1 MFTPSAVELYSYDL
15 APPSKGHHGTT
26 QDISGLISGRM
37 QTREQQAS
45 NRRLDSWKEI
55 AAFFG
60 RDERTVKRW
69 EKERAL
75 PVHRVPGGLRGSVFA
90 YSAELSQWLRDPRA
104 AETESSEQAAA
115 ANVSTG
121 DGIREAEP
129 AISRQVFAP
138 AIPAR
143 SSRSQVARI
152 LGLLLA
158 VLLGFLLLKHQIPR
172 QPTSASAINIPPAAH
187 RPNLE
192 AEDLYLKGRYFW
204 NKRTP
209 EDLNKALDLFTQAIV
224 RDPGYAQAY
233 VGLADCY
240 NLMREYSVM
249 PPSEAYPRALAAAK
263 KAVELDDNSAEAHN
277 SLAFATFYWTWDAPT
292 AEREFKRAIELN
304 PDYVAAHHWYATFLM
319 VTRRYPEAIREI
331 EIARK
336 LDPSSTPIVADKGFI
351 LYLAGQPA
359 QGIGLLKQI
368 ETGEPAFL
376 SPHLYLAE
384 IYLAGQDYS
393 SYLVESKKVASR
405 RHDPVALAVVD
416 AAEKGF
422 AAGGA
427 HGMWESML
435 PVQKKFYLQ
444 GKLSAYALAQTYSQ
458 LGESQGAI
466 KLLHEAYDQRDAAM
480 LYIDGDRAFDALRD
494 DPSFQDL
501 LARSSQPRL
510 D

>member
-1 MFTPSAVELYSYDL
+1 
-15 APPSKGHHGTT
+15 
-26 QDISGLISGRM
+26 M
-37 QTREQQAS
+37 QAREQQAS

-69 EKERAL
+69 EKERDL
-75 PVHRVPGGLRGSVFA
+75 PVHRVPGGSRSGVFA
-90 YSAELSQWLRDPRA
+90 YTGELSEWLKDPVPVA
-104 AETESSEQAAA
+104 SESSNGPAMVAGGNGFPVGATVEGDSTSSTQVRAPLVAS
-115 ANVSTG
+115 AN
-121 DGIREAEP
+121 P
-129 AISRQVFAP
+129 K
-138 AIPAR
+138 
-143 SSRSQVARI
+143 SQVARI

-158 VLLGFLLLKHQIPR
+158 VLLGFLILKHQIPR

-249 PPSEAYPRALAAAK
+249 PASEAYPRALAAAK

-277 SLAFATFYWTWDAPT
+277 SLAFSTFYWTWDAPT

-359 QGIGLLKQI
+359 QGIALLKQI
-368 ETGEPAFL
+368 ETREPAFL

-384 IYLAGQDYS
+384 IYLVGQDYS
-393 SYLVESKKVASR
+393 NYLAESKRVASL
-405 RHDPVALAVVD
+405 RHDPVALAVVN

-422 AAGGA
+422 TADGTR
-427 HGMWESML
+427 GMWQSML

-458 LGESQGAI
+458 LGESQEAI
-466 KLLHEAYDQRDAAM
+466 KLLHEAYDKRDAAM
-480 LYIDGDRAFDALRD
+480 LYVDGDRAFDALHD

-501 LARSSQPRL
+501 LARSTHPRS

>member
-1 MFTPSAVELYSYDL
+1 
-15 APPSKGHHGTT
+15 
-26 QDISGLISGRM
+26 
-37 QTREQQAS
+37 
-45 NRRLDSWKEI
+45 
-55 AAFFG
+55 
-60 RDERTVKRW
+60 
-69 EKERAL
+69 
-75 PVHRVPGGLRGSVFA
+75 
-90 YSAELSQWLRDPRA
+90 
-104 AETESSEQAAA
+104 
-115 ANVSTG
+115 
-121 DGIREAEP
+121 
-129 AISRQVFAP
+129 
-138 AIPAR
+138 
-143 SSRSQVARI
+143 VARI

>member
-1 MFTPSAVELYSYDL
+1 LGQL
-15 APPSKGHHGTT
+15 APSSSEH
-26 QDISGLISGRM
+26 
-37 QTREQQAS
+37 
-45 NRRLDSWKEI
+45 RLDSWKEI

-60 RDERTVKRW
+60 RDERTVRRW
-69 EKERAL
+69 EKENAL
-75 PVHRVPGGLRGSVFA
+75 PVHRVPGSAKGRVFAFESELRQWLSTPQAMDGPSAVLEPQVEEAQLVRERNLHAAAKWVVVVAACAILVGGVFA
-90 YSAELSQWLRDPRA
+90 YRKRHRFAVNASEARAPRTTA
-104 AETESSEQAAA
+104 
-115 ANVSTG
+115 
-121 DGIREAEP
+121 
-129 AISRQVFAP
+129 
-138 AIPAR
+138 
-143 SSRSQVARI
+143 
-152 LGLLLA
+152 
-158 VLLGFLLLKHQIPR
+158 
-172 QPTSASAINIPPAAH
+172 QPVHSLDTA
-187 RPNLE
+187 E

-224 RDPGYAQAY
+224 RDPAYAQAY

-292 AEREFKRAIELN
+292 AEHEFKRAIELN

-319 VTRRYPEAIREI
+319 ATRRYPEAIREI

-351 LYLAGQPA
+351 LYLAGQQAP
-359 QGIGLLKQI
+359 GIALLKQI
-368 ETGEPAFL
+368 ETREPAFL

-384 IYLAGQDYS
+384 IYLAGRDHS
-393 SYLVESKKVASR
+393 NYLVESKKVASL
-405 RHDPVALAVVD
+405 RHDPVALAVVS

-422 AAGGA
+422 TAGGTR
-427 HGMWESML
+427 GMWQSML
-435 PVQKKFYLQ
+435 QVQKKFYLQ

-458 LGESQGAI
+458 LGEGQEAI
-466 KLLHEAYDQRDAAM
+466 KRLHEAYDKRDAAM
-480 LYIDGDRAFDALRD
+480 LYLDGDRVFDALRD

-501 LARSSQPRL
+501 LARSSQPRP